1 MPESTPIPGTDTPP
15 PDAPAVPSP
24 ALSVEEIIEQART
37 TRRRNADDIAHRLA
51 RGEQLSAE
59 RLYDTLHSQKVGGWW
74 LMIDRHI
81 RYSPIGRGLTPAKAV
96 AKYVSWI
103 SPYLEDNAPCDPVC
117 TFDALELKSVQELAL
132 AHLDRAL
139 ALIRQDA
146 ARTFLEQ
153 AGSLAP
159 ASSAEHKQSP
169 SGSAGQEATA

>member
-1 MPESTPIPGTDTPP
+1 MPEFTPIPGTDTPP
-15 PDAPAVPSP
+15 PDGPAVPSP

-59 RLYDTLHSQKVGGWW
+59 RLYDVLHSQKVGGWW

-96 AKYVSWI
+96 AKYASWI
-103 SPYLEDNAPCDPVC
+103 SPYLEDNASYDPVC
-117 TFDALELKSVQELAL
+117 TFDLLGAKSVQELAL

-146 ARTFLEQ
+146 AHTFLEQ
-153 AGSLAP
+153 ATSLAP
-159 ASSAEHKQSP
+159 ASTEHKQPP
-169 SGSAGQEATA
+169 SSSAGQEATA